1 MLKRASQW
9 IVQRLE
15 DVFGWYG
22 GCVARR
28 PLLAIASCVLV
39 TGLALVGLLR
49 YRTEN
54 NAFKLWIPDNSDFVA
69 NFAWLVRLC
78 GYLAAISTIS
88 TTSAGGEQP
97 ARAPLQLAAGG
108 GAGRLGADA
117 RGAAAAAAGAPAGGR
132 PRDRRVRA
140 ELGPGLLHHPRHQRT
155 QQRRPPWPR
164 AVRGPVAGAVL
175 PRAVVQ
181 PPGGRHHGHLPGA
194 EHPRAVGLRGG
205 RVQAADPGGHSG
217 QGQ

>member
-78 GYLAAISTIS
+78 GYLAAVSTISTIS
-88 TTSAGGEQP
+88 TISTVSTGCQHQLLP
-97 ARAPLQLAAGG
+97 APCHGH
-108 GAGRLGADA
+108 
-117 RGAAAAAAGAPAGGR
+117 PS
-132 PRDRRVRA
+132 
-140 ELGPGLLHHPRHQRT
+140 PGLQ
-155 QQRRPPWPR
+155 
-164 AVRGPVAGAVL
+164 V
-175 PRAVVQ
+175 
-181 PPGGRHHGHLPGA
+181 
-194 EHPRAVGLRGG
+194 
-205 RVQAADPGGHSG
+205 
-217 QGQ
+217 